1 MFLASRS
8 PTSFPSCVAGERL
21 DLSSKMYLLILN
33 YFQEE
38 SSETKMKIRRELRR
52 SDLMV
57 RESLL
62 ANYKAAVEEKEL
74 DEPITKRDIDTL
86 KAEMEKVCDVIPLA

>member
-1 MFLASRS
+1 
-8 PTSFPSCVAGERL
+8 
-21 DLSSKMYLLILN
+21 MYLLILN

-86 KAEMEKVCDVIPLA
+86 KAEMEKVCDVIYA